1 VLKLSALLAAIS
13 VGFMVWCLVEAI
25 STAGP
30 RIRNLPKAAWILVI
44 LFLPLVGSIAWL
56 VGGRPPATAAR
67 TSATPGPDRATR
79 ADARNPAEEAADFST
94 RIRER
99 AEEQRRR
106 YEQQKKK
113 DEDQD
118 RAQDRAQHQDEDKD
132 KPEADKPE
140 ADTPEPG

>member
-1 VLKLSALLAAIS
+1 
-13 VGFMVWCLVEAI
+13 MVWCLVEAI

-56 VGGRPPATAAR
+56 VGGRPPAAAAH
-67 TSATPGPDRATR
+67 TGATPGPDRATR

-113 DEDQD
+113 KDEDRDRDQD
-118 RAQDRAQHQDEDKD
+118 QDQNRDRD